1 MATESTGTGTTTP
14 IVVAISATRRCG
26 ETLEMASALAAHIGT
41 DLEVIFVEDENLL
54 RIADLPVARE
64 IDRLSGMTREID
76 SGRMLQALQG
86 EARRLRHELARLTAS
101 SAVRSTVRVVR
112 GQILSEALTASAR
125 VEVTFV
131 HGLAHTLLGAP
142 PPSRPTR
149 APIPSTLAT
158 TPRLTPVRKPVW
170 TLFEGGS
177 AGVRA
182 LSVAAK
188 LTRALGCRLTVLLPH
203 HGGDDAGR
211 LEREARAIV
220 DEAELRFLQV
230 AENRAVLRGRLLVPG
245 DSSLLVLA
253 KQSPELEDAAVR
265 TYLESLPVPLV
276 LVA

>member
-158 TPRLTPVRKPVW
+158 TPVRKPVW

-220 DEAELRFLQV
+220 DETELRFLQV

>member
-14 IVVAISATRRCG
+14 IVVAISVTRRCG

-158 TPRLTPVRKPVW
+158 TPVRKPVW

-220 DEAELRFLQV
+220 DETELRFLQV